1 MINAVLAKKEL
12 TGSAKISIKAL
23 LTFATVVAAVGLPQI
38 VHLIAGSGGG
48 VKWLPMYLPV
58 LFGACLLGARWGVI
72 AGIASPAV
80 SFLIT
85 SAAGN
90 PMPTAARLPF
100 MAAELAL
107 MALIAGIFSSK
118 TAEKPLLSFAA
129 VASALVAG
137 RAFFLLLV
145 TIFAPVIPFT
155 PQIIFGQIV
164 TGIPGLILCATAV
177 PLALIAVSHISAR
190 DERH

>member
-1 MINAVLAKKEL
+1 MINAILDRKDL
-12 TGSAKISIKAL
+12 TRSAKISIKAL
-23 LTFATVVAAVGLPQI
+23 ITFATVVAAVALPQF
-38 VHLIAGSGGG
+38 VHLIAGAGGG
-48 VKWLPMYLPV
+48 VKWLPMYIPV
-58 LFGACLLGARWGVI
+58 LFGACILGPRWGII

-80 SFLIT
+80 SFLLT

-90 PMPTAARLPF
+90 PMPAAARLPF

-107 MALIAGIFSSK
+107 MALVAGLFSKKIAG
-118 TAEKPLLSFAA
+118 KPLLSFAA

-145 TIFAPVIPFT
+145 AIFNPLVPFT

-164 TGIPGLILCATAV
+164 TGIPGLILCALAV
-177 PLALIAVSHISAR
+177 PLAVTAVSYAANR
-190 DERH
+190 NERH

>member
-107 MALIAGIFSSK
+107 MALVCGLFSAK
-118 TAEKPLLSFAA
+118 LEEKPLLSFAA

-164 TGIPGLILCATAV
+164 TGIPGLILCELTV
-177 PLALIAVSHISAR
+177 PLAIIAVALISTR

>member
-23 LTFATVVAAVGLPQI
+23 LTFATVVAAVGLPRF
-38 VHLIAGSGGG
+38 VHLVAGSGGG
-48 VKWLPMYLPV
+48 MKWLPMYLPV

-107 MALIAGIFSSK
+107 MALIAGFFSSK
-118 TAEKPLLSFAA
+118 TAKKPLLSFAA

-164 TGIPGLILCATAV
+164 TGIPGLILCELTV
-177 PLALIAVSHISAR
+177 PLAIIAVALISTR

>member
-48 VKWLPMYLPV
+48 MKWLPMYLPV

-145 TIFAPVIPFT
+145 TVFASLVPFT
-155 PQIIFGQIV
+155 PQVIIGQIV

>member
-23 LTFATVVAAVGLPQI
+23 LTFATVVAAVGLPQL
-38 VHLIAGSGGG
+38 VHLVAGSGGG
-48 VKWLPMYLPV
+48 MKWLPMYLPV

-145 TIFAPVIPFT
+145 TVFASLVPFT
-155 PQIIFGQIV
+155 PQVILGQIV
-164 TGIPGLILCATAV
+164 TGIPGLILCELTV
-177 PLALIAVSHISAR
+177 PLVIIAVALISTR

>member
-1 MINAVLAKKEL
+1 MINAVLERKEL
-12 TGSAKISIKAL
+12 TKSAKISIKAL
-23 LTFATVVAAVGLPQI
+23 LTFATVVAAVGLPQL
-38 VHLIAGSGGG
+38 VHLVAGSGGG
-48 VKWLPMYLPV
+48 MKWLPMYLPV

-164 TGIPGLILCATAV
+164 TGIPGLILCELTV
-177 PLALIAVSHISAR
+177 PLAIIAVSHISAR

>member
-1 MINAVLAKKEL
+1 MINAVLEKKNL
-12 TGSAKISIKAL
+12 TKSAKITLKAL
-23 LTFATVVAAVGLPQI
+23 ITIATVVAAVGLPQL
-38 VHLIAGSGGG
+38 VHLVAGSEGG

-58 LFGACLLGARWGVI
+58 IFGGCLLGAKWGII

-85 SAAGN
+85 SAAGR
-90 PMPTAARLPF
+90 PMPAVARLPF
-100 MAAELAL
+100 MVAELTL
-107 MALIAGIFSSK
+107 MALIAGLFSEK
-118 TAEKPLLSFAA
+118 IAKKPLMSFAA
-129 VASALVAG
+129 VSAALVAG

-145 TIFAPVIPFT
+145 AIFNSLVPFT

-164 TGIPGLILCATAV
+164 TGIPGLILCAIAV
-177 PLALIAVSHISAR
+177 PLAVIAVSYISAR

>member
-23 LTFATVVAAVGLPQI
+23 LTFATVVAAVGLPQL
-38 VHLIAGSGGG
+38 VHLVAGSGGG
-48 VKWLPMYLPV
+48 MKWLPMYLPV

-129 VASALVAG
+129 VATALVAG

-145 TIFAPVIPFT
+145 TVFASLVPFT
-155 PQIIFGQIV
+155 PQVILGQIV

>member
-23 LTFATVVAAVGLPQI
+23 LTFATVVAAVGLPQL
-38 VHLIAGSGGG
+38 VHLVAGSGGG
-48 VKWLPMYLPV
+48 MKWLPMYLPV

-145 TIFAPVIPFT
+145 TVFASLVPFT
-155 PQIIFGQIV
+155 PQVILGQIV

-177 PLALIAVSHISAR
+177 PLALIAVSHISTR
-190 DERH
+190 NERH